1 MSKKEIKDKEVKDK
15 EIKFD
20 DINYAIYKI
29 GSWDNEYKIN
39 LIGKSNEIPITKPTI
54 NHVILSMKEIRK
66 SNFELEG
73 ENLNGILALSIQ
85 LNKELKTTPIKEL
98 ITIEKK
104 EYDNIISELNNL
116 KLVDSSK
123 SINLDNQEYLIY
135 KLEKEHHVT
144 VAKPASKFTEKHHI
158 QEIEKLKMHNK

>member
-1 MSKKEIKDKEVKDK
+1 MSKEEIKDK

-29 GSWDNEYKIN
+29 GSWNNEYKIN

-54 NHVILSMKEIRK
+54 DHVILSMKEIRK
-66 SNFELEG
+66 SSFELEG

-85 LNKELKTTPIKEL
+85 LNKELKTIPIKEL
-98 ITIEKK
+98 IAIEKK
-104 EYDNIISELNNL
+104 EYKNIINELNNL
-116 KLVDSSK
+116 KLVDPNK

-135 KLEKEHHVT
+135 KLEKDHHVT
-144 VAKPASKFTEKHHI
+144 VAKPATKFTEKHHI
-158 QEIEKLKMHNK
+158 QEIEKLKNAQ